1 MAKTPHDFYLAVI
14 GKAFDIDHYY
24 GPQCWDGAMYYSQWL
39 GYPRF
44 SCTSSGYVKD
54 IWNLRKTSGILKYY
68 NEVKRPFQD
77 GDIIVWRECGQC
89 PLSHIAIFRKDNG
102 NGTFVALGQ
111 NQGGAGGAFNQR
123 NFTYDGVMG
132 GLRPKCY
139 AGGIPGAAAPKPSGK
154 AWTQN
159 CVLRKGDRTKSVSC
173 AIQGIQGNC
182 VRCDALGGLVPLAHV
197 SEARDTRDGACDNY
211 LATTNARITLDECTV
226 QAVKPGYAMVHGY
239 WVKAG
244 PLMGLR

>member
-1 MAKTPHDFYLAVI
+1 
-14 GKAFDIDHYY
+14 
-24 GPQCWDGAMYYSQWL
+24 
-39 GYPRF
+39 
-44 SCTSSGYVKD
+44 
-54 IWNLRKTSGILKYY
+54 
-68 NEVKRPFQD
+68 
-77 GDIIVWRECGQC
+77 
-89 PLSHIAIFRKDNG
+89 
-102 NGTFVALGQ
+102 
-111 NQGGAGGAFNQR
+111 
-123 NFTYDGVMG
+123 MG

-154 AWTQN
+154 SWTQN
-159 CVLRKGDRTKSVSC
+159 CVLHKGDRTKSVSC